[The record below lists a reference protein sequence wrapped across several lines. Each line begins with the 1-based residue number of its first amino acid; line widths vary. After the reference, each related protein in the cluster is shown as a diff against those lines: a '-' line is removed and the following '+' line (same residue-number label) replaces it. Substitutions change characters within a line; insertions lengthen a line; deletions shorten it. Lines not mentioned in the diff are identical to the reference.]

1 MNDLVKS
8 DLSELAMQ
16 INAEGEAAAT
26 ALTKGFEH
34 AMRAGDLLLRA
45 REAVPHRQWLPW
57 LGANC
62 DIPARTAQLA
72 GLPHRR
78 RVRAAQDARRV
89 SRDSGPWRQIDSA
102 QECR

>member
-34 AMRAGDLLLRA
+34 AMRAGELLLRA
-45 REAVPHRQWLPW
+45 RGARELAHR
-57 LGANC
+57 GCANQS
-62 DIPARTAQLA
+62 RT
-72 GLPHRR
+72 G
-78 RVRAAQDARRV
+78 
-89 SRDSGPWRQIDSA
+89 
-102 QECR
+102 